1 MIYIKNLEN
10 EEYLA
15 AYKVSLAKRGIES
28 TQLQTILDKNT
39 IRRKALTEMESKKA
53 YQNKVGEVIAVKKRA
68 KEDASGELAEM
79 QKVSAELKDL
89 EKAAK
94 DAEADL
100 QNLLIV
106 LSNKCHESVPAGKSD
121 QDNVVVKT
129 VGEPTKLSFTPKT
142 HDELGT
148 TLKILDFDR
157 AAKVT
162 GSRFTFL
169 MGLGARLERA
179 IINFMMDVHADKH
192 GYRETIPPYMVNANS
207 MYGTGNFPKFK
218 EDVFALENTPYYLI
232 PTAEVPVTNYYNGE
246 ILKEEDLPQ
255 KFAAF
260 SACFRSEAGS
270 HGQDTKGLIRQH
282 QFHKVELMCFV
293 HPDKSYEEHEK
304 LTSHAEAI
312 LNHLELPYRR
322 MLLCAGD
329 MSPNA
334 TKCFDLEVWL
344 PGQQAY
350 REISSCSNFEDFQA
364 RRAEIRFRPEG
375 GGKPAYVHTLNGSG
389 LAVGRTLIAIL
400 ENYQQEDGSIKI
412 PKALQPYMG
421 GVTEIRP

>member
-28 TQLQTILDKNT
+28 TQLQSILDKNT

-68 KEDASGELAEM
+68 KDDASNELAEM

-121 QDNVVVKT
+121 KDNVVVKT
-129 VGEPTKLSFTPKT
+129 VGEPTKLSFAPKT

-334 TKCFDLEVWL
+334 AKCFDLEVWL